1 MPHFNDHKMTIG
13 DQRSLL
19 KTIKSHLSNARTRF
33 VRSNTALK
41 GFYEEAEDPRIKEE
55 IEKLMA
61 RLCAAIDTI
70 DGKVIPEVH
79 DE

>member
-1 MPHFNDHKMTIG
+1 MPHFNDHKMTVT

-19 KTIKSHLSNARTRF
+19 KTIRSHLSNARTRF

-41 GFYEEAEDPRIKEE
+41 GLYEESDDPRIKEE
-55 IEKLMA
+55 VEIMMA

-70 DGKVIPEVH
+70 DAKVIPEVR
-79 DE
+79 DD